1 MRAIRVLAAL
11 AVVLGSFGVATPVA
25 AGDPCYHD
33 FDIPPLTEGTD
44 PQVKL
49 MPCAFA
55 PTVVRVAP
63 GTTVKF
69 YSGPYDVHLI
79 TGAGQ
84 EWGSRDDE
92 IQPDSMVSFRFLRA
106 GTYPYACALHRGM
119 SGAIVVGNGI
129 TAKAA
134 AGSGPAVVTVVG
146 AKDSA
151 GPSAVAAAPA
161 APAAAARAS
170 AEAAAAAV
178 AAIPPTAPAT
188 AERSNLAPM
197 AVLALAVVILA
208 TIAAIRLMA
217 SRRSHR
223 GAPLEG

>member
-1 MRAIRVLAAL
+1 MRAIRVLAAVAL
-11 AVVLGSFGVATPVA
+11 VLGSFASAAPVA
-25 AGDPCYHD
+25 AGDPCYHG
-33 FDIPPLTEGTD
+33 FDLPPLTEGTD

-55 PTVVRVAP
+55 PTVVRVAA
-63 GTTVKF
+63 GTTVEF

-119 SGAIVVGNGI
+119 SGTIVVGNGI
-129 TAKAA
+129 TAKAP
-134 AGSGPAVVTVVG
+134 AGSGRAVVTVVG
-146 AKDSA
+146 PTAA
-151 GPSAVAAAPA
+151 AAPSAVAAAA
-161 APAAAARAS
+161 APVARSS
-170 AEAAAAAV
+170 AQPAAV
-178 AAIPPTAPAT
+178 AALPPTAPAT
-188 AERSNLAPM
+188 AERPNLVPVA
-197 AVLALAVVILA
+197 AIAIVLVIV
-208 TIAAIRLMA
+208 TVIAAFRLA
-217 SRRSHR
+217 ATRRSHR